1 MHTSDLLPR
10 RITPSFLVSRIESD
24 EDGTSTSTS
33 NAADVKLAWLG
44 QSSFHIPPC
53 LISFNPPTLPPSAKF
68 VYIGKCEIMFA
79 ALAQKTG
86 RGWMVM
92 YNAIKLEETIHTG
105 KTIT

>member
-1 MHTSDLLPR
+1 MRQLQ
-10 RITPSFLVSRIESD
+10 
-24 EDGTSTSTS
+24 

-44 QSSFHIPPC
+44 QSSFHIPPVWNC
-53 LISFNPPTLPPSAKF
+53 LISFTLQPPFTKF

-79 ALAQKTG
+79 ALVRKTG
-86 RGWMVM
+86 CGWMGM